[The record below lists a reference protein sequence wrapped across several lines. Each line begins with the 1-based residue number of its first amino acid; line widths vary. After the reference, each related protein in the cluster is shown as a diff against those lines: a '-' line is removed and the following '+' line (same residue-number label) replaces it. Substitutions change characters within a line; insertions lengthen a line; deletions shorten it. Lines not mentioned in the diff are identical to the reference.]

1 MADYKK
7 TLMLCP
13 RNSPTYCL
21 AAIQTIASSQ
31 SKRSKGNKKKIH
43 VMAVYLMNQNRK
55 TYAYLKYTDRIDQ
68 ALCLTSKTPPASAT
82 HRKQNQSITIQT
94 KTT

>member
-1 MADYKK
+1 
-7 TLMLCP
+7 
-13 RNSPTYCL
+13 
-21 AAIQTIASSQ
+21 
-31 SKRSKGNKKKIH
+31 
-43 VMAVYLMNQNRK
+43 MAVYLMNQNRK

>member
-1 MADYKK
+1 VADYKK
-7 TLMLCP
+7 TLVLCP

-31 SKRSKGNKKKIH
+31 SKRSKGNKKKNPCN
-43 VMAVYLMNQNRK
+43 LMNQNRK
-55 TYAYLKYTDRIDQ
+55 TYAYLEYTDRVDQ